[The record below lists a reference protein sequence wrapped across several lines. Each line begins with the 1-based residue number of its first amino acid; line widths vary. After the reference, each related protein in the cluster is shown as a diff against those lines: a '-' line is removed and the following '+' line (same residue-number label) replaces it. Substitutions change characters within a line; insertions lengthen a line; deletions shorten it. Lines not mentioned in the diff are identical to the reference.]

1 MTLFRTMWP
10 RRYTLGA
17 LSFAAMALA
26 YMDRWNLS
34 VAAPLLVKE
43 FGWSETTIG
52 FVQSI
57 FFYGFTAS
65 HFPGGWLADRFGGR
79 RVLGVAVL
87 LWSAVTAATSLVR
100 GFASLVVARFALG
113 LGEGVNMPSIL
124 NLIARWFPVDER
136 TRATTVAVAG
146 VQAGTLVALPLSA
159 WIAATF
165 GWRAIFGLYALF
177 GLVWAAVWFATID
190 EAPARIGGAEPA
202 PLVSIPWR
210 ELLRHRPVWAVLLT
224 TFVTNW
230 TVWFFFAWL
239 PTYFVKVHGFSLKES
254 GVASAAPSLAMIVAG
269 LATGWLADRLIS
281 RGVPVTRVRRMLL
294 AGGYAGAIALLLVLP
309 NARSPLAAIACL
321 SAALAFF
328 AAGSSTVLVNSLDL
342 APGSAGVLVGLQGTV
357 GNVAGMISPVVG
369 GVIVD
374 RTGSWDVNF
383 YVIAALLAAGAAL
396 WTSWS
401 SGEALTVSI
410 GPRELPLPTAVS

>member
-1 MTLFRTMWP
+1 MWP
-10 RRYTLGA
+10 RRYSLAA
-17 LSFAAMALA
+17 LACACMALA

-34 VAAPLLVKE
+34 VAAPLLMQE
-43 FGWSETTIG
+43 FGWNETTIG
-52 FVQSI
+52 FLQSI

-65 HFPGGWLADRFGGR
+65 HLPGGWLADRFGGR
-79 RVLGVAVL
+79 RVLGSAVVF
-87 LWSAVTAATSLVR
+87 WSAITGLTSLVS
-100 GFASLVVARFALG
+100 GFATLVTVRFALG

-124 NLIARWFPVDER
+124 NLIARWFPVEER

-146 VQAGTLVALPLSA
+146 VQAGTLIALPLSA
-159 WIAATF
+159 WIAASF
-165 GWRAIFGLYALF
+165 GWRAIFRAYS
-177 GLVWAAVWFATID
+177 LVGVAWVVLWFTTID
-190 EAPARIGGAEPA
+190 EVPPPSEGRRRESPVA
-202 PLVSIPWR
+202 IPWR

-269 LATGWLADRLIS
+269 LASGWLADRLIAD
-281 RGVPVTRVRRMLL
+281 GVSVTRVRRTLL
-294 AGGYAGAIALLLVLP
+294 AGGYAGAIVLLLALP
-309 NARSPLAAIACL
+309 HARSPLVAIGCV

-369 GVIVD
+369 GAVVQM
-374 RTGSWDVNF
+374 TGSWDLNF
-383 YVIAALLAAGAAL
+383 YVIAALLGAGAIL

-401 SGEALTVSI
+401 SGEALTV
-410 GPRELPLPTAVS
+410 RDERLRQPLPTAAS